1 MRVESTAPCLQDSS
15 APEETIVTVGG
26 FRIGLI
32 HGHQVTPS
40 GNIQALAQVQRRLDV
55 DVLVSGHTHQQ
66 SVLHFEVRC
75 CAQAR

>member
-1 MRVESTAPCLQDSS
+1 M
-15 APEETIVTVGG
+15 GG

-75 CAQAR
+75 PVHAQPSTRCALQHNTHTALHRTNSL